1 MLPSTKP
8 ILLCILDGWGLA
20 PASADNAVSQART
33 PTFDRLWAECPHTT
47 LRTDGLA
54 VGLPE
59 GQFGNSEVGHT
70 NIGAGRV
77 VMQDLPRITAAC
89 RDGSLAKNASLLS
102 FIEQMKKSGGAV
114 HLMGL
119 LSDGGVHA
127 HQEHIS
133 ALAKIFSDS
142 GLVVHVHVFTDGRDT
157 PPNSGA
163 GYLEAF
169 EKTLP
174 PRVSVA
180 TVSGRFYAMDRD
192 NRWERVAKAWGA
204 IVRGEGRAVATAA
217 QAIADSYAANETDE
231 FIQPSVVAGYAGLN
245 PADGVLM
252 ANYRSDRVREIM
264 RALVQPAFDGFDR
277 GAFVPVRHA
286 TGMAEYADD
295 LNKVMGVLFRPQSME
310 QIFGQVVADAG
321 LRQLRAAETEK
332 YPHVTFFFNGGREQ
346 PFENEERLLVASPK
360 VATYDLQPE
369 MSAIELTDKLLEL
382 IPEKDVII
390 LNFANPDMV
399 GHTGVMSAAVKAVE
413 TVDTCLGRIAGL
425 IADLGGVLLVTAD
438 HGNCEKMFDAE
449 TGQAYTAH
457 TTNPVPFIVQGV
469 EGITLRKGGVLADIA
484 PTMLALLGVA
494 QPAEMTGR
502 SLIDEA

>member
-1 MLPSTKP
+1 MANKP
-8 ILLCILDGWGLA
+8 VLLCILDGWGLA
-20 PASADNAVSQART
+20 APSADNAVASAKT
-33 PTFDRLWAECPHTT
+33 PTFDRLWSTCPHTT

-89 RDGSLAKNASLLS
+89 HDGSLAENHVLVS
-102 FIEQMKKSGGAV
+102 FINSVKQAGGDV
-114 HLMGL
+114 HLMGI

-127 HQEHIS
+127 HQEHIE
-133 ALAKIFSDS
+133 ALTHILSKAGVK
-142 GLVVHVHVFTDGRDT
+142 VHVHVFTDGRDT
-157 PPNSGA
+157 PPNGGA
-163 GYLEAF
+163 DYLAAF
-169 EKTLP
+169 EKQLP
-174 PRVSVA
+174 ANASVA

-192 NRWERVAKAWGA
+192 NRWERVSQAWKV
-204 IVRGEGRAVATAA
+204 IVRGQGRNVSSAA
-217 QAIADSYAANETDE
+217 EAIAQSYAANETDE
-231 FIQPSVVAGYAGLN
+231 FITPSVVAGYTGLKQQD
-245 PADGVLM
+245 AILM
-252 ANYRSDRVREIM
+252 ANYRSDRVREIL
-264 RALVQPAFDGFDR
+264 RALVLPEFDSFDR
-277 GAFVPVRHA
+277 GDFQPVKIA
-286 TGMAEYADD
+286 AGMAEYSDD
-295 LNKVMGVLFRPQSME
+295 LNRHLGVLFRPQSME
-310 QIFGQVVADAG
+310 KIFGEVVATAG

-346 PFENEERLLVASPK
+346 PYENEERLLVASPK

-399 GHTGVMSAAVKAVE
+399 GHTGVVSAAIKAVE
-413 TVDTCLGRIAGL
+413 TVDACLGRISGL
-425 IADLGGVLLVTAD
+425 LADLGGILLVTAD

-457 TTNPVPFIVQGV
+457 TTNPVPFII
-469 EGITLRKGGVLADIA
+469 EGAGKISLRAGGVLADIA
-484 PTMLALLGVA
+484 PTMLQLLNVA
-494 QPAEMTGR
+494 QPAEMTGTT
-502 SLIDEA
+502 LIAEA